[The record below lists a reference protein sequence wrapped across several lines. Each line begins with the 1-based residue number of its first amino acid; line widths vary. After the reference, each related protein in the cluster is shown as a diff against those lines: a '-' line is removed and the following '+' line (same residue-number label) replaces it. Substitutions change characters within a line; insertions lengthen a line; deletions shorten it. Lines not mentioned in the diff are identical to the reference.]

1 MKRTLSLAAA
11 LLLCL
16 SLAVPACAVP
26 EDHAG
31 EPLDDF
37 TVRTAAGTDF
47 TLSESLKTHELV
59 VVNLWATWCPPCRAE
74 FPFLEQ
80 AWEQYADRV
89 DVIAL
94 TVEAE
99 DTMDVI
105 SKFAEQ
111 YGMKFSVGRDEA
123 GLFRKLGGRY
133 IPTTLIVGADRK
145 ILAVEIGSKPSAAA
159 FTEWFDRYLAKE

>member
-74 FPFLEQ
+74 FPFLEE

-123 GLFRKLGGRY
+123 NIFRKLGGMY

-145 ILAVEIGSKPSAAA
+145 ILAVEIGGKPSAAA

>member
-1 MKRTLSLAAA
+1 MKRIIFLAAA

-16 SLAVPACAVP
+16 VTFSSAFAAPKDYV
-26 EDHAG
+26 G
-31 EPLDDF
+31 KTLDDF
-37 TVRTAAGTDF
+37 TVPLTDGTDF

-74 FPFLEQ
+74 FPFLEE

-94 TVEAE
+94 TVETR
-99 DTMDVI
+99 DTMDVV
-105 SKFAEQ
+105 SRFAGE
-111 YGMKFSVGRDEA
+111 YGMKFSVGWDEP
-123 GLFRKLGGRY
+123 GLFRKLGGMY

-145 ILAVEIGSKPSAAA
+145 ILAVEIGGTPSAAA
-159 FTEWFDRYLAKE
+159 FTEWFDRYLAKK